1 MGDVVIFLL
10 IIVGLVLV
18 LVLLNRIEK
27 RTKLN
32 IKKNAYTLL
41 EAVNPTPKEIRDT
54 IKSLRL
60 YGGRFRKDKE
70 CVELVNR
77 LLEKLDTVEK
87 ITD

>member
-1 MGDVVIFLL
+1 MDIVIFVL
-10 IIVGLVLV
+10 IIIGLVLV
-18 LVLLNRIEK
+18 LYLLNRVEK

-32 IKKNAYTLL
+32 IKKTAYTLL
-41 EAVNPTPKEIRDT
+41 EAVNPTPKEIKDA

-70 CVELVNR
+70 CIELVNR
-77 LLEKLDTVEK
+77 LLRKLDTVEK